1 MENSLK
7 AFNILFYQNLALLKI
22 DQQGYIFYSP
32 AKQLILIYIFL
43 YPKDLVIVCKCV
55 VHAHILML
63 PCFDSTISA
72 PYNNRHFISTP
83 IFIFILVRITLQL
96 DNYTIVHFSFF
107 WSCLYLSS
115 NKIFCKQV
123 FQILQL

>member
-55 VHAHILML
+55 CARAHTHASM
-63 PCFDSTISA
+63 F
-72 PYNNRHFISTP
+72 
-83 IFIFILVRITLQL
+83 
-96 DNYTIVHFSFF
+96 
-107 WSCLYLSS
+107 
-115 NKIFCKQV
+115 
-123 FQILQL
+123 